1 MNNWVVFVISSSSR
15 IEGMLAWVNCG
26 STISSVSVIII
37 IISGVVVATDTRHCQ
52 SGVDC
57 GWWRRATLYI
67 R

>member
-1 MNNWVVFVISSSSR
+1 MNNWVVFVISSSSSR
-15 IEGMLAWVNCG
+15 IEGMLACG

-57 GWWRRATLYI
+57 GW
-67 R
+67 